1 MNKEQIMMT
10 ALDLFSQ
17 HGIKSVSMDDIARNM
32 GISKRTIYEFFEDK
46 ETLLVKGI
54 EYNHKKM
61 KQVLTE
67 LEEGPYSVVEE
78 IILFYEECMK
88 RPRWYNRKFYDDLK
102 RYPKALELN
111 EKNKAEFSKKCMKLF
126 SRGVKEGVFQKGINF
141 EIVTLLAKEQ
151 IKMIRPTGA
160 FLNHSV
166 SEVYKTVLFTFLRGI
181 CTEKG
186 LAILDRYALKQS
198 QNLL

>member
-1 MNKEQIMMT
+1 MT

-88 RPRWYNRKFYDDLK
+88 
-102 RYPKALELN
+102 
-111 EKNKAEFSKKCMKLF
+111 LF
-126 SRGVKEGVFQKGINF
+126 TRGVKEGVFQKGINF

>member
-1 MNKEQIMMT
+1 MT

-102 RYPKALELN
+102 RYPKALE
-111 EKNKAEFSKKCMKLF
+111 C
-126 SRGVKEGVFQKGINF
+126 
-141 EIVTLLAKEQ
+141 
-151 IKMIRPTGA
+151 
-160 FLNHSV
+160 
-166 SEVYKTVLFTFLRGI
+166 
-181 CTEKG
+181 
-186 LAILDRYALKQS
+186 
-198 QNLL
+198 

>member
-1 MNKEQIMMT
+1 MT

-46 ETLLVKGI
+46 ETLLVKSI

-61 KQVLTE
+61 KQVLIE

-166 SEVYKTVLFTFLRGI
+166 SEVYKTVLYFLTWDMYRKRSCNI
-181 CTEKG
+181 RQIRIETITEFIVRE
-186 LAILDRYALKQS
+186 L
-198 QNLL
+198 

>member
-126 SRGVKEGVFQKGINF
+126 TRGVKEGVFHKGINF

>member
-1 MNKEQIMMT
+1 MT

>member
-1 MNKEQIMMT
+1 MT

-17 HGIKSVSMDDIARNM
+17 HGIKSVSIDDIARNM

-126 SRGVKEGVFQKGINF
+126 TRGVKEGVFQKGINF

>member
-1 MNKEQIMMT
+1 MT

-17 HGIKSVSMDDIARNM
+17 HGIKSVSKDDIARNM

-126 SRGVKEGVFQKGINF
+126 TRGVKEGVFQKGINF

>member
-1 MNKEQIMMT
+1 MT

-17 HGIKSVSMDDIARNM
+17 HGIISVSMDDIARNM

-61 KQVLTE
+61 KQVLIE

>member
-1 MNKEQIMMT
+1 MT

-126 SRGVKEGVFQKGINF
+126 TRGVKEGVFHKGINF

>member
-126 SRGVKEGVFQKGINF
+126 TRGVKEGVFQKGINF

>member
-1 MNKEQIMMT
+1 
-10 ALDLFSQ
+10 
-17 HGIKSVSMDDIARNM
+17 
-32 GISKRTIYEFFEDK
+32 
-46 ETLLVKGI
+46 
-54 EYNHKKM
+54 
-61 KQVLTE
+61 
-67 LEEGPYSVVEE
+67 
-78 IILFYEECMK
+78 
-88 RPRWYNRKFYDDLK
+88 
-102 RYPKALELN
+102 
-111 EKNKAEFSKKCMKLF
+111 MKLF

>member
-1 MNKEQIMMT
+1 MT

-46 ETLLVKGI
+46 ETLLVEGI
-54 EYNHKKM
+54 ECNHNKM
-61 KQVLTE
+61 KQVLSE
-67 LEEGPYSVVEE
+67 LEEGPYSVLEE
-78 IILFYEECMK
+78 IVLFYEECMR

-102 RYPKALELN
+102 RYPKALKLN

-126 SRGVKEGVFQKGINF
+126 TRGVKEGVFQKDINF

-151 IKMIRPTGA
+151 IKMIRPSGA

-166 SEVYKTVLFTFLRGI
+166 SEIFKTVLFTFLRGI

-186 LAILDRYALKQS
+186 LAILDRYAFKQS
-198 QNLL
+198 QNIL

>member
-1 MNKEQIMMT
+1 MT

-46 ETLLVKGI
+46 ETLLVKSI

-61 KQVLTE
+61 KQVLIE
-67 LEEGPYSVVEE
+67 LEGGPYSVVEE

-88 RPRWYNRKFYDDLK
+88 RPRWYNRKFYGDLK
-102 RYPKALELN
+102 RYPKVLELN

>member
-1 MNKEQIMMT
+1 MT

-61 KQVLTE
+61 KQVLIE

>member
-1 MNKEQIMMT
+1 MT

-78 IILFYEECMK
+78 VILFYEECMK

-102 RYPKALELN
+102 RYPKALERS
-111 EKNKAEFSKKCMKLF
+111 EKSKTDFSKSCMKLF
-126 SRGVKEGVFQKGINF
+126 SRGVKEGVFQKDINF

-151 IKMIRPTGA
+151 LKMIRPSGA

-166 SEVYKTVLFTFLRGI
+166 SEVFKTVLFTFLRGI

-186 LAILDRYALKQS
+186 LAVLDRYAFKQS
-198 QNLL
+198 HNLL

>member
-1 MNKEQIMMT
+1 MNKELIMMT

-32 GISKRTIYEFFEDK
+32 SISKRTIYEFFEDK
-46 ETLLVKGI
+46 ETLLIKGI

-61 KQVLTE
+61 KLVLNE

-88 RPRWYNRKFYDDLK
+88 HPRWYNRKFYDDLK

-126 SRGVKEGVFQKGINF
+126 TRGVKEGIFQEGVNF
-141 EIVTLLAKEQ
+141 EIVTLLVKEQ
-151 IKMIRPTGA
+151 IKMIRPSGA

-166 SEVYKTVLFTFLRGI
+166 SEIFKTVLFTFLRGI

>member
-1 MNKEQIMMT
+1 MT

-88 RPRWYNRKFYDDLK
+88 RPQWYNRKFYDDLK

-126 SRGVKEGVFQKGINF
+126 TRGVKEGVFQKGINF

>member
-1 MNKEQIMMT
+1 MT

-126 SRGVKEGVFQKGINF
+126 TRGVKEGVFQKGINF

>member
-1 MNKEQIMMT
+1 MT

-61 KQVLTE
+61 KQVLIE

-186 LAILDRYALKQS
+186 LAILDRYAFKQS
-198 QNLL
+198 QQNLL

>member
-1 MNKEQIMMT
+1 
-10 ALDLFSQ
+10 
-17 HGIKSVSMDDIARNM
+17 MDDIARNM

-46 ETLLVKGI
+46 ETLLVKSI

-61 KQVLTE
+61 KQVLIE

>member
-1 MNKEQIMMT
+1 MIKEQLMTT

-17 HGIKSVSMDDIARNM
+17 YGIKSVSMDDIARNM
-32 GISKRTIYEFFEDK
+32 SISKRTLYELFEDK
-46 ETLLVKGI
+46 ETLLSEGLDWTH
-54 EYNHKKM
+54 NTM
-61 KQVLTE
+61 KQVMNE
-67 LEEGPYSVVEE
+67 LEEGPYSVLEV

-102 RYPKALELN
+102 RYPKAFKKN
-111 EKNKAEFSKKCMKLF
+111 EHNKAEFSKRCMKLF
-126 SRGVKEGVFQKGINF
+126 SRGVKEEVFQKGINF

-151 IKMIRPTGA
+151 IKMIQPSGA

-166 SEVYKTVLFTFLRGI
+166 SEVFKTILFTFLRGI

-186 LAILDRYALKQS
+186 LAILDRYALKQA
-198 QNLL
+198 QNL

>member
-1 MNKEQIMMT
+1 MT

-46 ETLLVKGI
+46 ETLLVKSI

-61 KQVLTE
+61 KQVLIE

>member
-1 MNKEQIMMT
+1 MKKEQIMMT

-126 SRGVKEGVFQKGINF
+126 SRGVKEGAFQKGINF

>member
-46 ETLLVKGI
+46 ETLLVKSI

-61 KQVLTE
+61 KQVLIE

>member
-1 MNKEQIMMT
+1 MT

-61 KQVLTE
+61 KQVLIE

-126 SRGVKEGVFQKGINF
+126 TRGVKEGVFQNGINF

>member
-1 MNKEQIMMT
+1 MT

-126 SRGVKEGVFQKGINF
+126 TRGVKEGVFQKGINF

-160 FLNHSV
+160 FLNYSV